1 MGTSFCKMSK
11 RELSRGVTW
20 LLGSVQSETHGL
32 RSILWAVDCQNE
44 LNKNYIQANEARQI
58 KKRLQTTSTLRENAT
73 DMTAFTAVWTGRSI
87 TVILKRVVFFSGI
100 WFGPRRLKSRGLQ
113 SISDFWI
120 ENVCYKQGFCRSS
133 STLPR
138 IQSL

>member
-87 TVILKRVVFFSGI
+87 TVTPKRVVFFSAFDLARGVWNREGCNQFRI
-100 WFGPRRLKSRGLQ
+100 FQRILK
-113 SISDFWI
+113 
-120 ENVCYKQGFCRSS
+120 
-133 STLPR
+133 TL
-138 IQSL
+138 